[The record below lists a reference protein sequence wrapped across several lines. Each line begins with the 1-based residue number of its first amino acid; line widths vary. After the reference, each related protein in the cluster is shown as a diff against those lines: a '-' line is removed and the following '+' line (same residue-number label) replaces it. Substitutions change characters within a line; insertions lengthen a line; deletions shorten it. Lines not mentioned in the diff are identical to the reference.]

1 MSAKILTIDNFRRVT
16 LSESVSDLC
25 VLCSKFDEMVDHL
38 FLHYTFSYV
47 LWSLF
52 LVKCGVLWCV
62 LGSDGFA

>member
-1 MSAKILTIDNFRRVT
+1 M
-16 LSESVSDLC
+16 LSESISDLC
-25 VLCSKFDEMVDHL
+25 VHCSKFDEMVDHL

-47 LWSLF
+47 LWNLC